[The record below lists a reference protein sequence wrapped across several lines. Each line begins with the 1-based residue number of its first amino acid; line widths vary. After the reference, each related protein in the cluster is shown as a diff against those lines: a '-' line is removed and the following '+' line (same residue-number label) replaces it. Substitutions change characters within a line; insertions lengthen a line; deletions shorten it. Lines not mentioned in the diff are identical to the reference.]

1 MHKTVSKLE
10 SKYWP
15 LSIQCLPEIYEHGHK
30 PNLPGMLTPEN
41 QLSDEASFQV
51 FRRWQHSFYPRE
63 YKLISTWS
71 LNAGATQRL
80 QIYWGFYIL
89 ILIMHHKNCSHGSH
103 IFHSLC
109 PSHGSEW
116 PHLWP
121 SLSSSIRDLQQK
133 AVRNTFHAL
142 PVVITWNLKDH
153 SSSWKIWET
162 SQQLQNQILFIF
174 YKHAKFHSYK
184 PEVSMDY
191 ANRLLRFLFCFSS
204 IDMPQ
209 SWNSMWPNIHR
220 LEARTLT
227 NNKKIWN
234 AMSSR
239 STTIHKH
246 YLHY

>member
-1 MHKTVSKLE
+1 MNMDTSHICQECSHQKTNSLMKQA
-10 SKYWP
+10 SKYP
-15 LSIQCLPEIYEHGHK
+15 GDDSTASTLENTSLSLH
-30 PNLPGMLTPEN
+30 L
-41 QLSDEASFQV
+41 
-51 FRRWQHSFYPRE
+51 
-63 YKLISTWS
+63 S
-71 LNAGATQRL
+71 LNAGAPQRL

-209 SWNSMWPNIHR
+209 SWNSTWPNIHR

-227 NNKKIWN
+227 SNKKIWN